1 MTSARSA
8 VTLSEVSPPGAGG
21 LSQGRGA
28 VEKPC
33 ITGLRSG
40 EPDKLPDVSDWW
52 WPMVKFEPE
61 LTVENGG
68 VIAKGPFDPDNE
80 EIIELCAWVFQ
91 RDGSKDAAVTEMTH
105 QDEHGDHHAFKGD
118 GELKTDEE
126 TKEWSMKLAK
136 VGKEPMKPGQDAF
149 AVAVAMIEDKKT
161 GDQQVIWW
169 GHPVRLLG
177 A

>member
-1 MTSARSA
+1 
-8 VTLSEVSPPGAGG
+8 
-21 LSQGRGA
+21 
-28 VEKPC
+28 
-33 ITGLRSG
+33 
-40 EPDKLPDVSDWW
+40 
-52 WPMVKFEPE
+52 MVKFKDK
-61 LTVENGG
+61 LKVNGDG
-68 VIAKGPFDPDNE
+68 RVIAKGPFDPDSE

-105 QDEHGDHHAFKGD
+105 KDEHGNHHTLTGE
-118 GELKTDEE
+118 GELKTNLVR
-126 TKEWSMKLAK
+126 KEWSMKLAK

-169 GHPVRLLG
+169 GHPVELV